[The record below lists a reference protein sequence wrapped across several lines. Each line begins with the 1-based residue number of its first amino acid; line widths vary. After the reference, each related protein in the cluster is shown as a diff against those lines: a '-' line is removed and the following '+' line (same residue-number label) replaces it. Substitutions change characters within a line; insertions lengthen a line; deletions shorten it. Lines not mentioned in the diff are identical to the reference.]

1 MKRRKRGKTTDPF
14 TRRQWLQLPWMTA
27 LMKHNDEIMTIN
39 FDLSEQNLVQSP
51 LWMIVNLLK
60 SVSKHWWL
68 KLTQDLEPAS
78 SKVLVYL
85 PDGGD
90 CSTKEECLARS
101 FYRPTSFLL
110 IQNSF
115 HSLSTSSFHFT
126 SNTFALRAF
135 DLCHKAKA
143 PSVFPITANF
153 FSFPS
158 TLNLHVNPAF
168 ILNRC
173 TAGSEAE
180 AYCTGSRQEVI
191 EREGGIWGSNPDKNP
206 FHDYFKVTSW

>member
-14 TRRQWLQLPWMTA
+14 TRRQWLQLSWMTA

-60 SVSKHWWL
+60 SISKHWWL
-68 KLTQDLEPAS
+68 KLTQDLESAS

-101 FYRPTSFLL
+101 FYGPASFLL

-126 SNTFALRAF
+126 SNSLPS
-135 DLCHKAKA
+135 A
-143 PSVFPITANF
+143 PLIFVIKLKPQSGFPITANF
-153 FSFPS
+153 FSFPTDIKS
-158 TLNLHVNPAF
+158 ISFQP
-168 ILNRC
+168 
-173 TAGSEAE
+173 S
-180 AYCTGSRQEVI
+180 S
-191 EREGGIWGSNPDKNP
+191 
-206 FHDYFKVTSW
+206 